1 MPPDLVDAGH
11 YQRIERR
18 RGIAWAAGTTRQQ
31 SGRQRACNNKVTSES
46 DADTCTISFASN
58 RPRND
63 GFYSTSLIS
72 SAFGS
77 RYLIRKEVRT
87 EVRRARASGTVQGV
101 QVRDGRTIDMAAVSS
116 VATRLTASIA
126 GSAVRSLVTAT
137 ATLQQ

>member
-1 MPPDLVDAGH
+1 MGGSQGGSELATTK
-11 YQRIERR
+11 RR
-18 RGIAWAAGTTRQQ
+18 Q
-31 SGRQRACNNKVTSES
+31 S

-63 GFYSTSLIS
+63 DFYSTSLIS

-101 QVRDGRTIDMAAVSS
+101 QVRDGRTIDMAALDGLPRERIS
-116 VATRLTASIA
+116 TYR
-126 GSAVRSLVTAT
+126 
-137 ATLQQ
+137 